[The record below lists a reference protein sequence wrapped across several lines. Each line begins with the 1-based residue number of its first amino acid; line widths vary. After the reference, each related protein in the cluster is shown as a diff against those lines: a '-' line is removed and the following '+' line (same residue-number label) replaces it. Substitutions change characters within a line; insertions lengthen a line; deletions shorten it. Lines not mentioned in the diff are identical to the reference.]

1 MKERI
6 FFTVSY
12 DGTDYAGWQFQPDN
26 ISVQQYIESKL
37 EELYVNQPIRVHA
50 SGRTDSGV
58 HSIGQT
64 VTFDT
69 PEFPHIPIKN
79 LQLAL
84 NNVLPS
90 SIKIENIKVAD
101 DPNFHARYSA
111 KGKAYTYV
119 INKSQETPFNT
130 RYSWHQPNCDRL
142 CEMRKSAEMLIG
154 EHDFSSFTTN
164 RKNIQNAV
172 RTIHNIEILEFE
184 EYIAITC
191 YGSGF
196 LYKMVRNI
204 VGLLAGV
211 GNGEIDKNFTKELLE
226 SKKRSLGPKSAP
238 PNGLFLMKVFYNEND
253 WKEFKVTKVP
263 FI

>member
-1 MKERI
+1 MIERI

-37 EELYVNQPIRVHA
+37 EELYVNQPIRIHA

-69 PEFPHIPIKN
+69 PEFPHIPVEN

-90 SIKIENIKVAD
+90 SIRIEDIKVAD

-111 KGKAYTYV
+111 KGKAYTYI
-119 INKSQETPFNT
+119 INTSDETPFKT
-130 RYSWHQPNCDRL
+130 RYSWHQPNCNRL
-142 CEMRKSAEMLIG
+142 CEMRKSAEILIG
-154 EHDFSSFTTN
+154 EHDFSAFTTN
-164 RKNIQNAV
+164 RKKVGNAV
-172 RTIHNIEILEFE
+172 RTIHDIDIKEFDD
-184 EYIAITC
+184 YIAITC

-204 VGLLAGV
+204 AGLLAEV
-211 GNGEIDKNFTKELLE
+211 GSGKIDKNFTKEILE
-226 SKKRSLGPKSAP
+226 SKNRSLGPKSAP
-238 PNGLFLMKVFYNEND
+238 PNGLFLMKVFYNEDD
-253 WKEFKVTKVP
+253 WKKFKVTKIP